1 MKFDVLTLF
10 PEMFTPLNESIIG
23 RSMKNNHIKINILN
37 IRDFSKDKH
46 KKVDDTPYGGGAGM
60 VIRPDVVYDAYKK
73 VKTKDAKVIYLTPQG
88 KTLDQ
93 KKVQN
98 LSKFKHI
105 ILLCRSL

>member
-1 MKFDVLTLF
+1 
-10 PEMFTPLNESIIG
+10 
-23 RSMKNNHIKINILN
+23 
-37 IRDFSKDKH
+37 
-46 KKVDDTPYGGGAGM
+46 M